1 MLRIFRFKMESDCF
15 ENGLE
20 FFRNLSGAR
29 YCVPKSKDI
38 IVKIP
43 QLEEEQLTKIQNV
56 LGAIFSSHSRQCCFH
71 STIKKKL
78 IFRSNN
84 QTITQISNLIFLIT
98 QTLYL
103 PPVFSSVF
111 QCPLGET
118 LIREASTGSALLLKV
133 FLRIPQN
140 LPEITCVRVSF
151 SIKLQA

>member
-1 MLRIFRFKMESDCF
+1 MVIEKKSIYVCIISLCFRKTNNADIEEETKILFMLRIFRFKMESDCF

-38 IVKIP
+38 RVKIP

-56 LGAIFSSHSRQCCFH
+56 LGAIFSSHSRWCCFH

-84 QTITQISNLIFLIT
+84 QTIT
-98 QTLYL
+98 
-103 PPVFSSVF
+103 
-111 QCPLGET
+111 
-118 LIREASTGSALLLKV
+118 
-133 FLRIPQN
+133 
-140 LPEITCVRVSF
+140 
-151 SIKLQA
+151 